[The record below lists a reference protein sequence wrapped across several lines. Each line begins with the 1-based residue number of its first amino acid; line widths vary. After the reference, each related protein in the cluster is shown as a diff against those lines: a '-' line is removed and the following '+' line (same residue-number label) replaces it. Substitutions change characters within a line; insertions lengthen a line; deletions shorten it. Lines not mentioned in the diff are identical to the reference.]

1 MRVSLN
7 RKKKLGHFPYVS
19 VLFSIVMALFVVGV
33 FGLLLIYSGELEK
46 QIRRHVKVQ
55 VYLRTQVTESQRTQI
70 IKTIESKPYTARA
83 GDEADIRFISK
94 EEAAK
99 KFIRETGEDFQEFI
113 GENPF
118 RDALLVGIDVQHH
131 EPERMREVKSDLEKV
146 AGVYQVSYA
155 ENAIA
160 SIQKN
165 VRRISLVLAGLAV
178 VLLLTV
184 VLLIHHSLRIALF
197 SQRFLIRSM
206 QLVGATRFFIQK
218 PFLTRAGWHGF
229 LGGAIAC
236 LLLSGLIYLA
246 NRNVEELQSIENRQS
261 ITILFAGIVVLGM
274 VVCVLSTFGAVR
286 RYLRMSLDDLY

>member
-1 MRVSLN
+1 MKANLS
-7 RKKKLGHFPYVS
+7 RKKKLGHFPYFS
-19 VLFSIVMALFVVGV
+19 VLFSIVMALFVIGV

-46 QIRRHVKVQ
+46 QIRRSVKVQ

-70 IKTIESKPYTARA
+70 IKTIESKPYTEHT
-83 GDEADIRFISK
+83 GTEADIQFISK

-99 KFIRETGEDFQEFI
+99 KFIRETGEDFQAFI
-113 GENPF
+113 GDNPF
-118 RDALLVGIDVQHH
+118 RDALLVGIGRQHH
-131 EPERMREVKSDLEKV
+131 EPERMREVKADLEKV

-155 ENAIA
+155 ENAVS

-178 VLLLTV
+178 MLLLTV

-218 PFLTRAGWHGF
+218 PFLARAGWHGF
-229 LGGAIAC
+229 LGGVIAS
-236 LLLSGLIYLA
+236 LLLTGLIYVA
-246 NRNVEELQSIENRQS
+246 NRNVDELRSIENRQS
-261 ITILFAGIVVLGM
+261 IAILFAGILALGM
-274 VVCVLSTFGAVR
+274 VVSVLSTFGAVR
-286 RYLRMSLDDLY
+286 RYLRMSLEDLY

>member
-1 MRVSLN
+1 MRVGLN

-19 VLFSIVMALFVVGV
+19 VLFSIVMALIVVGV

-46 QIRRHVKVQ
+46 QIRRNVKVQ

-70 IKTIESKPYTARA
+70 IKTIESKPYTARS

-118 RDALLVGIDVQHH
+118 RDALLVGIEVQYH

-178 VLLLTV
+178 LLLLTV

-246 NRNVEELQSIENRQS
+246 NRNVDELQSIENRQS